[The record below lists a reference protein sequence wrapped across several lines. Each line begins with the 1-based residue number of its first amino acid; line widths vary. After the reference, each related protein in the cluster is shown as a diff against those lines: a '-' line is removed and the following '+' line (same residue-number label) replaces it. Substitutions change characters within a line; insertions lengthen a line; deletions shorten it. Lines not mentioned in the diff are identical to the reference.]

1 MTNTQTSTEQVENV
15 SFNGTTIEAMVME
28 INPGIDEI
36 TINSTVPDGGFRA
49 WMVVVASFCIFFIQ
63 V

>member
-15 SFNGTTIEAMVME
+15 SFNGTTIEAMA